1 MSDNYSWNGV
11 IGELSKKHADIGLTD
26 FSVTDKR
33 SQVVDFTIP
42 LTYDAAKL
50 WQKIP
55 NRSFSWFTFTNVF
68 ENQYWLFLGKNTAD
82 QESRYKKLALSSKQS
97 QCMKVGH
104 GRLYRWTENSF
115 PFLLFLKPVEIS
127 KKMF

>member
-1 MSDNYSWNGV
+1 MMSDNYSWNGV
-11 IGELSKKHADIGLTD
+11 IGELSKKHVDIGLAD
-26 FSVTDKR
+26 FSVTEKR

-42 LTYDAAKL
+42 LTYDTAKL

-82 QESRYKKLALSSKQS
+82 
-97 QCMKVGH
+97 
-104 GRLYRWTENSF
+104 
-115 PFLLFLKPVEIS
+115 
-127 KKMF
+127 

>member
-26 FSVTDKR
+26 FSVTEKR

-82 QESRYKKLALSSKQS
+82 QGSSYKKLALSSKQC

-104 GRLYRWTENSF
+104 GRLYR
-115 PFLLFLKPVEIS
+115 
-127 KKMF
+127 

>member
-1 MSDNYSWNGV
+1 MT
-11 IGELSKKHADIGLTD
+11 E
-26 FSVTDKR
+26 KR
-33 SQVVDFTIP
+33 SQVVDFTIT

-82 QESRYKKLALSSKQS
+82 QGSSYKKLALSSKKS
-97 QCMKVGH
+97 QCKGGFFSERADASV
-104 GRLYRWTENSF
+104 NS
-115 PFLLFLKPVEIS
+115 PNR
-127 KKMF
+127 